1 LTRAGIPRIVGLE
14 ALQIKRFKPLGT
26 GRPAR
31 EELQVT
37 SSSIGVAVIGAGMA
51 GRAHAAGYRSAPTLY
66 DAGLPEVR
74 LVAVADVNAAFA
86 ADTARR
92 FGYRRTE
99 PGWEAVAA
107 APDVDVVS
115 VVVANP
121 LHRKLV
127 EGLLAAGKHV
137 LCEKPMAPTVEDA
150 QAMVAAARGAGR
162 ETGIG
167 FTFRR
172 SPAITA
178 IRDRVAQGGIGAPL
192 HFNGHYWCDYA
203 CDPRAPMSWRY
214 KGGPG
219 SGALSDIG
227 SHLLDLAEFVCG
239 PIQSVR
245 GAVLSTFVTERALPL
260 GAAVG
265 HAAAEVSDVTEPV
278 ENEDLVTLTT
288 TFASGATGTL
298 SASRAAYGLANSLGF
313 ELFTESGAAT
323 FDLARAGE
331 FGFIDPTPAG
341 HTQGYRQVLVG
352 PAHPYLTKG
361 LPMDFPGV
369 GYGQNDLFAFQA
381 RAFLEQVA
389 GLDGLPRVASFEE
402 GLHNMRLLEAVVA
415 SAESGGGDVVV
426 DPPAAGPVGKDRP

>member
-1 LTRAGIPRIVGLE
+1 MAH
-14 ALQIKRFKPLGT
+14 
-26 GRPAR
+26 
-31 EELQVT
+31 
-37 SSSIGVAVIGAGMA
+37 SSIGVAVIGAGMA
-51 GRAHAAGYRSAPTLY
+51 GRAHAAGYRSASTLY
-66 DAGLPEVR
+66 EAGLPEVS
-74 LVAVADVNAAFA
+74 LVAIADVNPAFA
-86 ADTARR
+86 TDTAQR
-92 FGYRRTE
+92 FGYQRVE
-99 PGWEAVAA
+99 SGWEAVAA
-107 APDVDVVS
+107 APDIDVVS

-121 LHRKLV
+121 LHRQIV

-137 LCEKPMAPTVEDA
+137 LCEKPMAPSVEDA
-150 QAMVAAARGAGR
+150 QSMVAAARASGR
-162 ETGIG
+162 EAGIG

-172 SPAITA
+172 SPAIAA
-178 IRDRVAQGGIGAPL
+178 IREQVAQGGIGRPL

-203 CDPRAPMSWRY
+203 CDPGGPMSWRY
-214 KGGPG
+214 RGRPG

-260 GAAVG
+260 GTAVG
-265 HAAAEVSDVTEPV
+265 HAAAEVSDVSEPV
-278 ENEDLVTLTT
+278 ENEDLVTFTT

-313 ELFTESGAAT
+313 ELFTASGAAT

-341 HTQGYRQVLVG
+341 TTQGFRQVLVG

-389 GLDGLPRVASFEE
+389 GLDRLPPVASFEE
-402 GLHNMRLLEAVVA
+402 GLRNMRLLDAVVA
-415 SAESGGGDVVV
+415 SAKSGGGEVVV
-426 DPPAAGPVGKDRP
+426 DPPPVGPVGKD

>member
-1 LTRAGIPRIVGLE
+1 MTD
-14 ALQIKRFKPLGT
+14 
-26 GRPAR
+26 
-31 EELQVT
+31 
-37 SSSIGVAVIGAGMA
+37 SIGVAVIGAGMA
-51 GRAHAAGYRSAPTLY
+51 GRSHAAGYRSASTVY
-66 DAGLPEVR
+66 GEGLPEIR
-74 LVAVADVNAAFA
+74 LAAIADVNPAFA

-92 FGYRRTE
+92 FGYERAE
-99 PGWEAVAA
+99 GGWEAVAA
-107 APDVDVVS
+107 ADDVDVVS

-121 LHRKLV
+121 LHRQIV

-150 QAMVAAARGAGR
+150 EAMVAAAEASGR

-167 FTFRR
+167 FVFRR
-172 SPAITA
+172 SPAINA
-178 IRDRVAQGGIGAPL
+178 IRDQVASGAIGRPV
-192 HFNGHYWCDYA
+192 HFNGHYWCDYGV
-203 CDPRAPMSWRY
+203 DPSAPMSWRY

-227 SHLLDLAEFVCG
+227 SHLIDLAEFVCG

-278 ENEDLVTLTT
+278 ENEDLVTFTAS
-288 TFASGATGTL
+288 FASGATGTL

-313 ELFTESGAAT
+313 ELFTSSGAAT

-331 FGFIDPTPAG
+331 FGFIDPTPPG
-341 HTQGYRQVLVG
+341 PTQGFRQVLVG
-352 PAHPYLTKG
+352 PAHPYLTGG

-369 GYGQNDLFAFQA
+369 GYGQNDLFTFQA

-389 GLDGLPRVASFEE
+389 GLEGLPRLASFSE
-402 GLHNMRLLEAVVA
+402 GLHNLRLLDAVVA
-415 SAESGGGDVVV
+415 SAKAGGADV
-426 DPPAAGPVGKDRP
+426 AIA